1 MENKRTDCEAINPD
15 IVNKVMPDMPDVRVL
30 YDLSDFFKVMG
41 DSTRIRL
48 LWALEEAGMC
58 VNDLAVLLDMTKS
71 AVSHQLKILRTAKLV
86 KQYAISG
93 FPTFLLFKEGRVI
106 AKLSGYH
113 EKSELLSRLM
123 ENLH

>member
-1 MENKRTDCEAINPD
+1 MIKELNENNFNENTKNGLKLVEFYTAWCGYCQKQRPILNELSENNIWIGTIDADKNP
-15 IVNKVMPDMPDVRVL
+15 
-30 YDLSDFFKVMG
+30 
-41 DSTRIRL
+41 
-48 LWALEEAGMC
+48 E
-58 VNDLAVLLDMTKS
+58 
-71 AVSHQLKILRTAKLV
+71 LV